1 MKTASRFTF
10 NIDMRTLFINSL
22 FLVIISGSLF
32 ATSLWN
38 KSTNSQ
44 RGLFGGK
51 RAYSIGELITI
62 DVSESSSLAASQN
75 SVRNRQ
81 SQIENAVNQFLFAN
95 SKLGTHNG
103 GLPGTEIETQ
113 SNNQGGG
120 SIANTQNLKGRVSVV
135 VIDILPNGIL
145 VIEGA
150 RMVTFSGESYYAV
163 LKGMV
168 RQEDIGFGFK
178 DGLRYRNIV
187 SSQYIADAQI
197 EFVSKGSLNDAQK
210 ESWYQRL
217 AAILNPF

>member
-1 MKTASRFTF
+1 MTFMKFF
-10 NIDMRTLFINSL
+10 LLTLSHIAFACSNLS
-22 FLVIISGSLF
+22 

-38 KSTNSQ
+38 KSSNNQ
-44 RGLFGGK
+44 RSIFAGK
-51 RAYSIGELITI
+51 RAYSVGDLVTI

-95 SKLGTHNG
+95 SKMGTHKGN
-103 GLPGTEIETQ
+103 LPATEIE
-113 SNNQGGG
+113 SRSSNQGGG
-120 SIANTQNLKGRVSVV
+120 SIANTQDLKGRVSVV
-135 VIDILPNGIL
+135 VIDVLPNGNL
-145 VIEGA
+145 VLEGA

-163 LKGMV
+163 LKGIV
-168 RQEDIGFGFK
+168 RQEDIGFGFR

-210 ESWYQRL
+210 ESWYQKL
-217 AAILNPF
+217 ASILNPF

>member
-1 MKTASRFTF
+1 
-10 NIDMRTLFINSL
+10 
-22 FLVIISGSLF
+22 V
-32 ATSLWN
+32 SLWM
-38 KSTNSQ
+38 KSTNNEK
-44 RGLFGGK
+44 GLFVGK
-51 RAYSIGELITI
+51 RAYAVGDLITI

-81 SQIENAVNQFLFAN
+81 SQVENAVQQFLFAN
-95 SKLGTHNG
+95 SGMGKHKG
-103 GLPGTEIETQ
+103 GLPGTEIETKS
-113 SNNQGGG
+113 SNKGGG
-120 SIANTQNLKGRVSVV
+120 SIANTQDLKGRVSVV
-135 VIDILPNGIL
+135 VIDTLPNGVL
-145 VIEGA
+145 VLEGA

-168 RQEDIGFGFK
+168 RKEDIGFGFK

-217 AAILNPF
+217 ASIVNPF

>member
-1 MKTASRFTF
+1 MRTASRYTF
-10 NIDMRTLFINSL
+10 SIGMRKLFIYSL
-22 FLVIISGSLF
+22 FLVVISGSLF

-51 RAYSIGELITI
+51 RAYSIGDLITI

-135 VIDILPNGIL
+135 VIDVLPNGIL

>member
-1 MKTASRFTF
+1 MSKS
-10 NIDMRTLFINSL
+10 ILLSL
-22 FLVIISGSLF
+22 LYLAFSF
-32 ATSLWN
+32 APALQAVSLWM

-44 RGLFGGK
+44 KGLFVGK
-51 RAYSIGELITI
+51 RAYAVGDLITI

-75 SVRNRQ
+75 SVRSRQ
-81 SQIENAVNQFLFAN
+81 SQVENAVKQFLFAN
-95 SKLGTHNG
+95 SNMGKHNG
-103 GLPGTEIETQ
+103 GLPGTEIETKS
-113 SNNQGGG
+113 SNKGGG

-135 VIDILPNGIL
+135 VIDVLPNGVL
-145 VIEGA
+145 VLEGA

-168 RQEDIGFGFK
+168 RKEDIGFGFK

-217 AAILNPF
+217 ATIINPF

>member
-1 MKTASRFTF
+1 MKSL
-10 NIDMRTLFINSL
+10 TLFL
-22 FLVIISGSLF
+22 FIAFVSPLTVQ
-32 ATSLWN
+32 ATSLWS
-38 KSTNSQ
+38 KSSNSQ
-44 RGLFGGK
+44 RGMFGGK
-51 RAYSIGELITI
+51 RAYSVGDLITI
-62 DVSESSSLAASQN
+62 DVAESSSLAASQN

-81 SQIENAVNQFLFAN
+81 LQVENAVTQFLYAN

-103 GLPGTEIETQ
+103 GLPGTQIETQ
-113 SNNQGGG
+113 SSNQGGG
-120 SIANTQNLKGRVSVV
+120 SIANTQDLKGRVSVM
-135 VIDILPNGIL
+135 VIDVLPNGVL
-145 VIEGA
+145 VLEGA

-210 ESWYQRL
+210 ESWYQKL
-217 AAILNPF
+217 SSAINPF

>member
-1 MKTASRFTF
+1 MKS
-10 NIDMRTLFINSL
+10 SL
-22 FLVIISGSLF
+22 LHTILILSFSLCAESVIG
-32 ATSLWN
+32 ASLWT
-38 KSTNSQ
+38 KSTNSE
-44 RGLFGGK
+44 RGIFAGK
-51 RAYSIGELITI
+51 RAFSRGDLLTI
-62 DVSESSSLAASQN
+62 DVAESSSLAASQN

-81 SQIENAVNQFLFAN
+81 SQIENAVQQFLFAN
-95 SKLGTHNG
+95 SGMGKHKGQ
-103 GLPGTEIETQ
+103 LPATEIETK
-113 SNNQGGG
+113 SSNQGGG
-120 SIANTQNLKGRVSVV
+120 SISNTQDLKGRISVV
-135 VIDILPNGIL
+135 VIDVLPNGVL

-150 RMVTFSGESYYAV
+150 RLVTFSGESYYAV

-187 SSQYIADAQI
+187 ASQYIADAQV

>member
-1 MKTASRFTF
+1 MSNRNLYFTYC
-10 NIDMRTLFINSL
+10 ILFALSSS
-22 FLVIISGSLF
+22 FLG

-38 KSTNSQ
+38 KSTNTQ
-44 RGLFGGK
+44 RSIFAGK
-51 RAYSIGELITI
+51 RAYAVGDLITI

-95 SKLGTHNG
+95 SKMGTHNG
-103 GLPGTEIETQ
+103 ELPATEIETK
-113 SNNQGGG
+113 SSNQGGG
-120 SIANTQNLKGRVSVV
+120 SIANTQDLKGRVSVV
-135 VIDILPNGIL
+135 VIDVLPNGNL
-145 VIEGA
+145 VLEGA

-163 LKGMV
+163 LKGIV

>member
-1 MKTASRFTF
+1 MKTALKFHSDIIMKSLTLG
-10 NIDMRTLFINSL
+10 LFIAL
-22 FLVIISGSLF
+22 AFPLTVQ
-32 ATSLWN
+32 ATSLWS
-38 KSTNSQ
+38 KSSNSQ
-44 RGLFGGK
+44 RGMFGGK
-51 RAYSIGELITI
+51 RAYSVGDLITI
-62 DVSESSSLAASQN
+62 DVAESSSLAASQN

-81 SQIENAVNQFLFAN
+81 LQVENAVTQFLYAN

-103 GLPGTEIETQ
+103 ELPGTQIETQ
-113 SNNQGGG
+113 SSNQGGG
-120 SIANTQNLKGRVSVV
+120 SIANTQDLKGRVSVM
-135 VIDILPNGIL
+135 VIDVLPNGVL
-145 VIEGA
+145 VLEGA

-210 ESWYQRL
+210 ESWYQKL
-217 AAILNPF
+217 SSAINPF